1 MRRSG
6 TTQPAW
12 KRWLLAMGPHDTNE
26 ARWAGVVV
34 SVIVGLAM
42 FSMTMLD
49 VFFGGH
55 WVFANKISDPEPSI
69 LNAAILPLGLLAWAG
84 FIASLSR
91 RTLLWAPCWL
101 GLAGTIVVYTVAVT
115 TGAADL
121 SGHVF
126 FTLPLLYG
134 AFVLKPAGAWF
145 TMATTSLALAHSILV
160 LDPYPDRVPEIAAMV
175 MMSAGVVFGFG
186 RSQISQHATRQR
198 LRQNA
203 DQDPLTGLA
212 NRTALESN
220 VAEATEQAD
229 THLGTAFA
237 LVDLDRFKQLNDVHG
252 HPFGDHVLRDLAR
265 HLEVA
270 AGELGTAAR
279 FGGDEF
285 ALVVPQCAPDR
296 AQEVADR
303 LVGAVRRSALTAPSG
318 EVVQYSISVGVAHWP
333 SDVHDPAGLYGAADQ
348 ALYAAK
354 RSGRDQ
360 ARYAGQSR

>member
-1 MRRSG
+1 MRTNARKAP
-6 TTQPAW
+6 TW
-12 KRWLLAMGPHDTNE
+12 KRLFLAMGPHNTSE
-26 ARWAGVVV
+26 ARWAGVLV

-42 FSMTMLD
+42 FLMTMLD
-49 VFFGGH
+49 VFFGGQ
-55 WVFANKISDPEPSI
+55 WVFANKISAPEPSV

-84 FIASLSR
+84 FIASLPHR
-91 RTLLWAPCWL
+91 ILLWAPCWL
-101 GLAGTIVVYTVAVT
+101 GFAGTVVVYTVAVT

-145 TMATTSLALAHSILV
+145 TMATTSAALAHSILV
-160 LDPYPDRVPEIAAMV
+160 LDPSPTRLSEIVAMV

-186 RSQISQHATRQR
+186 RSQLAQHAARQR

-203 DQDPLTGLA
+203 HQDPLTGLA
-212 NRTALESN
+212 NRSALESHL
-220 VAEATEQAD
+220 AQATDQAD
-229 THLGTAFA
+229 SHLGTAFA

-252 HPFGDHVLRDLAR
+252 HPFGDHVLRDLAH
-265 HLEVA
+265 HLNKA

-285 ALVVPQCAPDR
+285 ALVVQQCAPDR
-296 AQEVADR
+296 AQEVVDR
-303 LVGAVRRSALTAPSG
+303 LVDAVRHSALTTPDG
-318 EVVQYSISVGVAHWP
+318 QVVQYSISVGVAHWP
-333 SDVHDPAGLYGAADQ
+333 SNVDDRAELYGAADN

-360 ARYAGQSR
+360 ACYAGQSR